1 MQGGEKVVTFPF
13 PQKQQ
18 QPLLQLTLLR
28 KENLNQTHLHASLL
42 ECRVRRELGEKKEIE
57 AIKE

>member
-1 MQGGEKVVTFPF
+1 MQGGEKVVTLPF

-18 QPLLQLTLLR
+18 PLLLMTLLC
-28 KENLNQTHLHASLL
+28 KENLNQTHLHVSLL
-42 ECRVRRELGEKKEIE
+42 ECRVRRELGKTKEIE

>member
-18 QPLLQLTLLR
+18 QPLLQGLLR

-42 ECRVRRELGEKKEIE
+42 ECRVRRELGKKKEIE

>member
-42 ECRVRRELGEKKEIE
+42 ECRVRRELGKKR
-57 AIKE
+57 KLKP